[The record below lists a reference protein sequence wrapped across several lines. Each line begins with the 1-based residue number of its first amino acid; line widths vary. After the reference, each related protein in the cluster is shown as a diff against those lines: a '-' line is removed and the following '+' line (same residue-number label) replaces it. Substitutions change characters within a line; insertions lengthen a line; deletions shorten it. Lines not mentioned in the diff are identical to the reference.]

1 MKKVTNQNSDFN
13 NSLLVKI
20 YCSYKITWK
29 NYKHP
34 TCLILMENIEN
45 LGKILRKYDLKG
57 STHRRLEPM
66 DDLDNL
72 KDLNFDRRGEK
83 IYISLSE
90 IHG

>member
-1 MKKVTNQNSDFN
+1 
-13 NSLLVKI
+13 
-20 YCSYKITWK
+20 
-29 NYKHP
+29 
-34 TCLILMENIEN
+34 MENIEN